1 MKSLKHLSMLCL
13 FGTISIITRAA
24 DISNNE
30 IWYEATYNLNHSTST
45 HGTGS
50 YTNAFKTL
58 IKSHEPCNGKEGFNL
73 YSSMTSIENNALL
86 WMSKLT
92 IVIR

>member
-1 MKSLKHLSMLCL
+1 MM
-13 FGTISIITRAA
+13 SIAA
-24 DISNNE
+24 SVADSRNNQN
-30 IWYEATYNLNHSTST
+30 WYETTYNLNHSTST

-86 WMSKLT
+86 WMLKLT
-92 IVIR
+92 IVIK